1 MKEEAV
7 GVHMGIAASMAI
19 IVGPALFLSEKGD
32 VFVRRKSEYV
42 SYCCTKTYNY
52 HQQFMSTDDPTTLS
66 LHIVTDISPSLKAQ
80 TLVFTTCSAGSSY
93 FLASHLGALH
103 ICFLMKAEGQLRKA

>member
-52 HQQFMSTDDPTTLS
+52 HQ
-66 LHIVTDISPSLKAQ
+66 
-80 TLVFTTCSAGSSY
+80 
-93 FLASHLGALH
+93 
-103 ICFLMKAEGQLRKA
+103 